1 MAEGQG
7 GEKTEE
13 PTSKKREDAR
23 KEGNVPKSQEV
34 GHVIVLLAGIIF
46 LRLYIPTIGRLYTK
60 SLTYFC
66 TVLTPESLKNA
77 GDVSFV
83 QNLFVR
89 AMMTFFQAALP
100 VSLMILFWGVV
111 SNLLQVGFLF
121 TTKPLEPKF
130 SKINPISGFSKFFSV
145 RSLVETIKNL
155 LKLAIVAYIAY
166 STVRGEYSKVL
177 SACNESVLAICVAM
191 LLLSYKVAIRIVL
204 TLVVI
209 AILDLIY
216 QRYDNTQKLK
226 MSKQEV
232 KEEHKQQEGD
242 PQVKARI
249 RQLQREMAS
258 RRMLQEVPEATVVIT
273 NPTHLSIAIKYEEN
287 MPAPLVVAKGADH
300 MAMKIRE
307 VATENDI
314 PLVEDVPLARGMYDQ
329 VEPGDEVPVEFFN
342 AVAEV
347 LAYVYRVQGKI

>member
-23 KEGNVPKSQEV
+23 KEGNIPKSQEV

-46 LRLYIPTIGRLYTK
+46 LRLYVPTIGRLISE
-60 SLTYFC
+60 SLVFFTGI
-66 TVLTPESLKNA
+66 LTPESIKSA
-77 GDVSFV
+77 GDVNFI
-83 QNLFVR
+83 QNLFIR
-89 AMMTFFQAALP
+89 GMITFFQAALP
-100 VSLMILFWGVV
+100 VALMILFWGLV

-145 RSLVETIKNL
+145 RSMVEAIKNL
-155 LKLAIVAYIAY
+155 IKLAIVGSIAY
-166 STVRGEYSKVL
+166 VTVKGEYAEVL
-177 SACNESVLAICVAM
+177 SACNVSVKAIMVEM
-191 LLLSYKVAIRIVL
+191 LLLAYKVSMRIVL
-204 TLVVI
+204 TLIVV

-226 MSKQEV
+226 MTKQEV

-273 NPTHLSIAIKYEEN
+273 NPTHLSIAIKYDDG
-287 MPAPLVVAKGADH
+287 MSAPLVVAKGADH

-307 VATENDI
+307 VAAEHDI
-314 PLVEDVPLARGMYDQ
+314 PMVEDVPLARGMYEQ

-347 LAYVYRVQGKI
+347 LAYVYKLQGKI

>member
-23 KEGNVPKSQEV
+23 KEGNLPKSQEI
-34 GHVIVLLAGIIF
+34 GHVIVLLAGIVF
-46 LRLYIPTIGRLYTK
+46 LRLYVPTIGRLYGE
-60 SLTYFC
+60 SLTYYLTLF
-66 TVLTPESLKNA
+66 TPEMLRNA
-77 GDVSFV
+77 SDISYI
-83 QNLFVR
+83 QNILIR
-89 AMMTFFQAALP
+89 ATITFFQAALP
-100 VSLMILFWGVV
+100 VSLMVLFWGIV
-111 SNLLQVGFLF
+111 SQILQVGFLF

-155 LKLAIVAYIAY
+155 LKLAIVGSIAY
-166 STVRGEYSKVL
+166 NTVKGEYPRVL
-177 SACNESVLAICVAM
+177 SACNESVLEISVAM
-191 LLLSYKVAIRIVL
+191 LMLSYKVSMRIVL
-204 TLVVI
+204 TLIVI

-226 MSKQEV
+226 MTKQEV

-273 NPTHLSIAIKYEEN
+273 NPTHLSIAIKYEET
-287 MPAPLVVAKGADH
+287 MSAPMVVAKGADH

-307 VATENDI
+307 VATEHDI
-314 PLVEDVPLARGMYDQ
+314 PLVEDVPLARAMYGE
-329 VEPGDEVPVEFFN
+329 VEPGDEVPMEFFN

>member
-23 KEGNVPKSQEV
+23 KEGNLPKSQEV
-34 GHVIVLLAGIIF
+34 NHVLVLLAGIVM
-46 LRLYIPTIGRLYTK
+46 LRLYTPSIARLY
-60 SLTYFC
+60 SEALRFY
-66 TVLTPESLKNA
+66 LGIMTPANIDSG
-77 GDVSFV
+77 GDINFV
-83 QNLFVR
+83 HNLFIR
-89 AMMTFFQAALP
+89 GIWIFFQAALP
-100 VSLMILFWGVV
+100 IALVILFFGLLA
-111 SNLLQVGFLF
+111 NILQVGFLF

-130 SKINPISGFSKFFSV
+130 SKINPIQGFSKFFSV

-155 LKLAIVAYIAY
+155 LKLAIVGSIAY
-166 STVRGEYSKVL
+166 VTVKGEYPKL
-177 SACNESVLAICVAM
+177 LDACNESVMSISVVM
-191 LLLSYKVAIRIVL
+191 LLLAYKVSMRIVL
-204 TLVVI
+204 TLIII

-258 RRMLQEVPEATVVIT
+258 RRMLQEVPDATVVIT
-273 NPTHLSIAIKYEEN
+273 NPTHLSIAVKYDDG
-287 MPAPLVVAKGADH
+287 MPAPLIVAKGADNI
-300 MAMKIRE
+300 AMKIRE
-307 VATENDI
+307 IAKEHDI
-314 PLVEDVPLARGMYDQ
+314 PLVEDVPLARGMYDK

-347 LAYVYRVQGKI
+347 LAYVYKVQGKI